1 MSLKSVLDDLVS
13 ELDGNVLSDTFVV
26 NNRRWELK
34 LLNEEET
41 NWRNAHVIM
50 ANTLSAMSSFKLPT
64 LAMSIQRV
72 EHGGAMISIRE
83 FFQEEWEALSKEDR
97 ERYEGLNNAY
107 SQKYFAAEKFMG
119 FLSQRLPDALDPL
132 YAKYEE
138 LKKRRDD
145 AQDAL
150 KKSSGEGS
158 QGTTDP
164 SPPGEK

>member
-1 MSLKSVLDDLVS
+1 MSLKSVLNDLVT
-13 ELDGNVLSDTFVV
+13 ELDGSVLSETFDV
-26 NNRRWELK
+26 NGRKWALK

-72 EHGGAMISIRE
+72 ENSGSMVSIRE
-83 FFQEEWEALSKEDR
+83 IFQEEWDDLPKEDR

-107 SQKYFAAEKFMG
+107 SQKYFAAEKFME
-119 FLSQRLPDALDPL
+119 FLSQRFPDALDPL
-132 YAKYEE
+132 YEKYEF
-138 LKKRRDD
+138 LRKRRDE
-145 AQDAL
+145 AQAAL